1 MCGMSQ
7 QSPDRSTASPP
18 ARPDASMSLLNNVMD
33 HSLDDGYAE
42 ASARRRADGSAGL
55 PRTLKSKL
63 GLAAGLVVAALV
75 VTLGA
80 AEARISAPVV
90 AKEREELIDRIDAE
104 TRAADTLESDV
115 DELRSDVSE
124 RQRKALEQHGGDQGQ
139 LVALLAG
146 ATPVEGPGVK
156 LIVDDAKNTDQGG
169 GGPRE
174 STGFADT
181 GRVRDRDMQRVVNG
195 LWESGAEAIA
205 INGQRLTALS
215 AIRAA
220 RRRHTGRQQTAR
232 TAVHGARGGGRQE
245 ARDRLPGQR
254 RRPVPSGAQ
263 GELRHPHQHLRSGG
277 GAASGRTEPDR
288 PYSRAEGRRQWCGR
302 HREGHIVIAVLGLV
316 VGVVVGLLVRPE
328 VPAVVEPYLPIAVV
342 AALDAVFGGLRAML
356 DGIFVDKVFV
366 VSFLSN
372 VVVAALIVFLGDKLG
387 VGAQLSTGVVVVLG
401 IRIFS
406 NAAAIRRRRLPGL
419 RPMNNDEN
427 PRSEQPE
434 GGASAAPDASAP
446 PPAAE
451 VSGRQRLKAGLWPPR
466 LSRAQLI
473 VAVLLFGLGLGLA
486 IQVRSTSDDSAL
498 RGARQEDLVRILDEV
513 DDRTQRLEDEK
524 QRLDDQRTELEN
536 SSDQAE
542 EARKQTLEKERQLGI
557 LAGTVAAQGPGIT
570 LTITDPSGAVAPD
583 MLLDAIQ
590 ELRAAGAEAIQVN
603 GVRVVANTY
612 FSGDA
617 GDVEVDGKKI
627 EAPYEFTVIGK
638 PQDLEPA
645 LNIPG
650 GVVQTLEKEQA
661 TVLVERS
668 DEIVVDALRPAQ
680 RPDYARSSSP

>member
-1 MCGMSQ
+1 M
-7 QSPDRSTASPP
+7 
-18 ARPDASMSLLNNVMD
+18 NN
-33 HSLDDGYAE
+33 E
-42 ASARRRADGSAGL
+42 
-55 PRTLKSKL
+55 
-63 GLAAGLVVAALV
+63 
-75 VTLGA
+75 
-80 AEARISAPVV
+80 
-90 AKEREELIDRIDAE
+90 
-104 TRAADTLESDV
+104 
-115 DELRSDVSE
+115 
-124 RQRKALEQHGGDQGQ
+124 
-139 LVALLAG
+139 
-146 ATPVEGPGVK
+146 
-156 LIVDDAKNTDQGG
+156 
-169 GGPRE
+169 
-174 STGFADT
+174 
-181 GRVRDRDMQRVVNG
+181 
-195 LWESGAEAIA
+195 
-205 INGQRLTALS
+205 
-215 AIRAA
+215 
-220 RRRHTGRQQTAR
+220 
-232 TAVHGARGGGRQE
+232 
-245 ARDRLPGQR
+245 
-254 RRPVPSGAQ
+254 
-263 GELRHPHQHLRSGG
+263 
-277 GAASGRTEPDR
+277 
-288 PYSRAEGRRQWCGR
+288 
-302 HREGHIVIAVLGLV
+302 
-316 VGVVVGLLVRPE
+316 
-328 VPAVVEPYLPIAVV
+328 
-342 AALDAVFGGLRAML
+342 
-356 DGIFVDKVFV
+356 
-366 VSFLSN
+366 
-372 VVVAALIVFLGDKLG
+372 
-387 VGAQLSTGVVVVLG
+387 
-401 IRIFS
+401 
-406 NAAAIRRRRLPGL
+406 
-419 RPMNNDEN
+419 PMNNDEN

-434 GGASAAPDASAP
+434 GGASAAPDAPVPP
-446 PPAAE
+446 PPAKE
-451 VSGRQRLKAGLWPPR
+451 TTGRQRLKAGLWPPR

-570 LTITDPSGAVAPD
+570 LTITDPARAVAPD

-617 GDVEVDGKKI
+617 GDVQVDGKKI

-668 DEIVVDALRPAQ
+668 DDIVVDALRPAQ